1 MFRKAIKNGMIKTS
15 GIAAAAMM
23 VGLVAGENPFTLTK
37 VVALC
42 VCAGWITLLMVANGD
57 R

>member
-1 MFRKAIKNGMIKTS
+1 MIKTS